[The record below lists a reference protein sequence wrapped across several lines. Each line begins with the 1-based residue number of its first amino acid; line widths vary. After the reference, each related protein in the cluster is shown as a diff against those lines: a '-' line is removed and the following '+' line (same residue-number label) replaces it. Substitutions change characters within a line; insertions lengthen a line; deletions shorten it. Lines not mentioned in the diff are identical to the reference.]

1 MEKSC
6 TKCGEVKPLEEF
18 AVSSRNKSGRAAS
31 CKGCG
36 KARDAI
42 RRARLKEIGFVADSA
57 TCIGCNETKPAKE
70 FYKST
75 TKKNGLCSYCKDC
88 DSIETMDWQ
97 KKFPEKANEKGRAW
111 SSKNREYEHKRQKD
125 YRNSNKGKEAKRGKE
140 YRETFPEKN
149 AAKTAKRRSA
159 KLERIPSW
167 SNEADLKAIKKIYA
181 RCKRI
186 NKLTGVE
193 HQVDHV
199 IPLQGDSISGLHH
212 STNLAII
219 PAALNAS
226 KSNKWEFSEVQYG

>member
-1 MEKSC
+1 MEKPKAVIVS
-6 TKCGEVKPLEEF
+6 GYFNPLH
-18 AVSSRNKSGRAAS
+18 
-31 CKGCG
+31 KGH
-36 KARDAI
+36 
-42 RRARLKEIGFVADSA
+42 LELF
-57 TCIGCNETKPAKE
+57 
-70 FYKST
+70 
-75 TKKNGLCSYCKDC
+75 
-88 DSIETMDWQ
+88 
-97 KKFPEKANEKGRAW
+97 EKANEKGRAW